1 MPLVNCPSE
10 KKADNT
16 PLLLGLLL
24 SSSGTRTGTTTGTG
38 VGTTTGTGTG
48 TATGT
53 GTGTATGTGTGTATG
68 TGTGTATG
76 TGTGTGTATPTITN
90 FSPAFGVTGTVVTIT
105 GTNFSTTAANNTVRF
120 NGTTATVNSATSTS
134 LNVTAPTGVT
144 TGTITVTVNGLTAT
158 TTSNFDVSPWT
169 NLSANVPVTSD
180 IYRISCP
187 TANTCF
193 ALAQADSTSNT
204 SFIRTTDGGANWT
217 SFNSGYSILS
227 STTSLAGGISCPDT
241 STCYIAG
248 SNSSSNKILKVT
260 NASAVTPTITQM
272 GNTGFYRS
280 ISCPTTT
287 FCIAVGTNTA
297 QRTTDG
303 TNWTSINTSNTMVTV
318 HCLDTTTCY
327 GAEANTKTVYKTTNA
342 STATPTWATQT
353 IPSGTSIYSIHCVD
367 ATNCMAVGNTV
378 LAKTTDGTTWTSLTM
393 PSASGSSSIMN
404 GVHCFDANTC
414 TIAGNSTSIWRTS
427 NGGTNWTNQ
436 GFGAT
441 NNILGLACSASPSSA
456 CYVTLTA
463 GNLLKRSSN

>member
-1 MPLVNCPSE
+1 M
-10 KKADNT
+10 
-16 PLLLGLLL
+16 
-24 SSSGTRTGTTTGTG
+24 
-38 VGTTTGTGTG
+38 
-48 TATGT
+48 
-53 GTGTATGTGTGTATG
+53 
-68 TGTGTATG
+68 
-76 TGTGTGTATPTITN
+76 
-90 FSPAFGVTGTVVTIT
+90 
-105 GTNFSTTAANNTVRF
+105 
-120 NGTTATVNSATSTS
+120 
-134 LNVTAPTGVT
+134 
-144 TGTITVTVNGLTAT
+144 
-158 TTSNFDVSPWT
+158 
-169 NLSANVPVTSD
+169 
-180 IYRISCP
+180 
-187 TANTCF
+187 
-193 ALAQADSTSNT
+193 AQADSTSNT